1 MEFLSRGRSFRSE
14 FTRETDED
22 PALTHRRKREE
33 EWNGTERERV
43 GNGEHYIIVT
53 LKPLRVIWAGTRT
66 YRDDFNLNSELQKAE
81 IRRILEQNENDFI
94 RGWHRSQ
101 SK

>member
-1 MEFLSRGRSFRSE
+1 MEFLSRRRSFRSE

-33 EWNGTERERV
+33 EWNETERERV

-66 YRDDFNLNSELQKAE
+66 YRDDFNLNSELGGTDRKVNE
-81 IRRILEQNENDFI
+81 RPDDFFSPLE
-94 RGWHRSQ
+94 S
-101 SK
+101 